1 MTADLAAQK
10 MEEKVRSVGTIS
22 QDGLLYILK
31 EEDNGWLY
39 VESGNVRGFV
49 KASEIYTED
58 AAQELLD
65 VYQTQA
71 RLKASKE
78 NKDYT
83 GIEGTAKTAQALID
97 AKDNQAYTISVRR

>member
-1 MTADLAAQK
+1 MTADLAAQQ

-49 KASEIYTED
+49 KASEVYMED

-71 RLKASKE
+71 R
-78 NKDYT
+78 
-83 GIEGTAKTAQALID
+83 I
-97 AKDNQAYTISVRR
+97 

>member
-1 MTADLAAQK
+1 M
-10 MEEKVRSVGTIS
+10 
-22 QDGLLYILK
+22 K

-65 VYQTQA
+65 VYQTKA
-71 RLKASKE
+71 WLKAS
-78 NKDYT
+78 N
-83 GIEGTAKTAQALID
+83 
-97 AKDNQAYTISVRR
+97 

>member
-1 MTADLAAQK
+1 M
-10 MEEKVRSVGTIS
+10 SVSYTHLDVYKR
-22 QDGLLYILK
+22 Q
-31 EEDNGWLY
+31 GWLY

-83 GIEGTAKTAQALID
+83 GIEGTAKTAQALI
-97 AKDNQAYTISVRR
+97 AVSYTHLCQGSCPVA

>member
-1 MTADLAAQK
+1 

-39 VESGNVRGFV
+39 VESGNVRGFI

-58 AAQELLD
+58 AD
-65 VYQTQA
+65 
-71 RLKASKE
+71 RNFWMSIRHRP
-78 NKDYT
+78 
-83 GIEGTAKTAQALID
+83 G
-97 AKDNQAYTISVRR
+97 